1 MANDPARFA
10 DWRCVEQFVLHLD
23 PPPSPVRHADYGS
36 VHLFILSF
44 LFLSCAR
51 EYAVAVRFIIPL
63 RCERSPYTTNLES
76 IRMSAAHYAPGEV
89 HCGTALV
96 PLLLNSNLK
105 FHSLGTDLPS
115 TVGGVNVHLRAASNA

>member
-23 PPPSPVRHADYGS
+23 PLPILVRHADYGS

-63 RCERSPYTTNLES
+63 CCERSPYTTNLES

-89 HCGTALV
+89 RCDAAFV
-96 PLLLNSNLK
+96 PFLLNSNLK
-105 FHSLGTDLPS
+105 LHSLGTAFPS
-115 TVGGVNVHLRAASNA
+115 TVGGVNTHLRAASNA